1 MKEFENNRSNYHKS
15 PDWYNL
21 NEKLEDALKE
31 RPKRRFSVAEMA
43 DSINEAFY
51 ISKYNSDDEKAEFD
65 ALNYLKKNGSDI
77 ISRLKNKLAFDIE
90 LHNDDPVEVKFEKLK
105 ILKVICIAEKFGTK
119 KDMSKCYLETYR
131 YEDNELPEY
140 QIPLI
145 DIMTEPSLAYV
156 GSEYSECSLYKAEFD
171 RVLNLVRKYV
181 EHASEIEC
189 EINKLHNNWKKLI
202 TSTQY
207 DAILENPNNNENGG
221 ISKADSIMITCKNIR
236 NIHVESYIPSKKPKS
251 SSLFESFCIMLFRTK
266 LIAEIRDYH
275 KLRRFDYSESN
286 ESVNNENNIA
296 NEKTVLKQKCLNK
309 YFKNAAPSDNIRNQF
324 VHNNFYNKYVTFSE
338 FTEYIRRDKKNL
350 MDFAQNEEKRAIWS
364 LILLKEAPDI
374 DDVMG
379 LYEPAYKFAL
389 KYTQKI
395 ADMWYKY
402 LLTEETKSTAFVL
415 SPYVNTPKD
424 YKGNLY
430 SIDKWC
436 IVFRELLYIFLK
448 DESIDNKSKYY
459 RNPTKALTAAVK
471 SNSDFEALPNMILI
485 KHLQD
490 RLILMYQSPDVVRY
504 RQEIEKLML
513 DAEEAVLQ
521 YQTMDEI
528 READRILR
536 FIVGIHSECE
546 ESIDLM
552 LKYLEFHYLG
562 YDIRFITKQIKRV
575 FLSTLN
581 RDKSCR
587 GTQNMELYYLDR
599 ELLKMFYI
607 AENNHA
613 DIESSSKFWHLLHAR
628 MQLPKSE
635 TAVQKISNIFSEYI
649 KNPTNPEKVQSYSHE
664 VNLCFQDRTDYR
676 MYFTFAID
684 HKQKIIIITSC
695 TFDDDIQKILDQ
707 RKTK

>member
-1 MKEFENNRSNYHKS
+1 MGINENNNKKHYRLSRG
-15 PDWYNL
+15 WYNL
-21 NEKLEDALKE
+21 DEKFEDVLKE
-31 RPKRRFSVAEMA
+31 KPKRRFSVAELA
-43 DSINEAFY
+43 ESINEDFNDF
-51 ISKYNSDDEKAEFD
+51 KYNPDGKNTKFD

-77 ISRLKNKLAFDIE
+77 ISRLKDKLEFDIE

-105 ILKVICIAEKFGTK
+105 ILKVICIAEKFGAK
-119 KDMSKCYLETYR
+119 KNKSKCYLEIYR
-131 YEDNELPEY
+131 YPDNELPEY

-156 GSEYSECSLYKAEFD
+156 GSEYSECLLYKAEFD

-296 NEKTVLKQKCLNK
+296 NKKTVLKQKCLNK

-338 FTEYIRRDKKNL
+338 FTEYIRRDKKSL
-350 MDFAQNEEKRAIWS
+350 MHFAQNEEKRAIWS
-364 LILLKEAPDI
+364 LILLREAPDI

-402 LLTEETKSTAFVL
+402 LLTEEREAASCTL
-415 SPYVNTPKD
+415 SSYVNAPKD
-424 YKGNLY
+424 YESNLY

-448 DESIDNKSKYY
+448 DESIDNKCKYY
-459 RNPTKALTAAVK
+459 RNPLKTLTAAVK

-536 FIVGIHSECE
+536 FIVGICSESE
-546 ESIDLM
+546 EFIE
-552 LKYLEFHYLG
+552 LK
-562 YDIRFITKQIKRV
+562 
-575 FLSTLN
+575 
-581 RDKSCR
+581 DK
-587 GTQNMELYYLDR
+587 
-599 ELLKMFYI
+599 LLK
-607 AENNHA
+607 
-613 DIESSSKFWHLLHAR
+613 
-628 MQLPKSE
+628 
-635 TAVQKISNIFSEYI
+635 
-649 KNPTNPEKVQSYSHE
+649 
-664 VNLCFQDRTDYR
+664 
-676 MYFTFAID
+676 
-684 HKQKIIIITSC
+684 
-695 TFDDDIQKILDQ
+695 FDL
-707 RKTK
+707 

>member
-15 PDWYNL
+15 PYWYNL
-21 NEKLEDALKE
+21 DEKLEDALKE
-31 RPKRRFSVAEMA
+31 KPKRRFSLAELA
-43 DSINEAFY
+43 KSIYEAFY

-181 EHASEIEC
+181 EYASEIEC

-221 ISKADSIMITCKNIR
+221 ISKEDSIRTTFKNIR
-236 NIHVESYIPSKKPKS
+236 NIPVEAYTPSIETSKTN
-251 SSLFESFCIMLFRTK
+251 SSLLERFYVMLFRTK
-266 LIAEIRDYH
+266 YIAEIRDYH
-275 KLRRFDYSESN
+275 KLRRFDSDQNETVNDES
-286 ESVNNENNIA
+286 NIA
-296 NEKTVLKQKCLNK
+296 NNSNVKDVLKQKCLDK
-309 YFKNAAPSDNIRNQF
+309 YFKNAAPSENIRNQF

-338 FTEYIRRDKKNL
+338 FAKYIQISKESIEN
-350 MDFAQNEEKRAIWS
+350 FVQNEEKKAVWS

-374 DDVMG
+374 DDVME

-395 ADMWYKY
+395 ADIWYKY
-402 LLTEETKSTAFVL
+402 LLTEERENA
-415 SPYVNTPKD
+415 PKD
-424 YKGNLY
+424 YESNLY

-448 DESIDNKSKYY
+448 GESIDNKCKYY
-459 RNPTKALTAAVK
+459 RNPLKTLTAAVK

-536 FIVGIHSECE
+536 FIVGICSESE
-546 ESIDLM
+546 EFIELKDKLLKFDLWSRCM
-552 LKYLEFHYLG
+552 MKETYTQIGLMNAMYTECTAEQKDLFARICQYQLNNGIYWE
-562 YDIRFITKQIKRV
+562 YDIRYKDKYVRHD
-575 FLSTLN
+575 FLSALS
-581 RDKSCR
+581 RDESCSK
-587 GTQNMELYYLDR
+587 
-599 ELLKMFYI
+599 LL
-607 AENNHA
+607 
-613 DIESSSKFWHLLHAR
+613 
-628 MQLPKSE
+628 QKSE
-635 TAVQKISNIFSEYI
+635 TAMHMIVNIFSEYI
-649 KNPTNPEKVQSYSHE
+649 KNPANPEKVQSYSHE

-695 TFDDDIQKILDQ
+695 TFDDDIQKILNQ
-707 RKTK
+707 